1 MSAPRAHLLSEAT
14 QDYRDRLL
22 ATNSSTEP
30 QIELSIPVVLPDAA
44 GDVDVVLAS
53 KFEVTE
59 VLLQKQG
66 GATGAFANTVQ
77 VKNGAAAI
85 SDAISI
91 NGTADGGL
99 VRSASIDD
107 ANSTIAQGGTLR
119 ITTVKAGGTAAC
131 LAIVRGF
138 MRA

>member
-14 QDYRDRLL
+14 KDYRDRLL
-22 ATNSSTEP
+22 ATDSSTEP
-30 QIELSIPVVLPDAA
+30 QIELSIPVALPDAA
-44 GDVDVVLAS
+44 GDIDVVLDS

-59 VLLQKQG
+59 IVLQKRG

-77 VKNGAAAI
+77 AKNGADAI

-99 VRSASIDD
+99 VRSATIDD
-107 ANSTIAQGGTLR
+107 AFATIAAGGTLR
-119 ITTVKAGGTAAC
+119 LTTVKAGGTAAC